1 MLSLEVRNE
10 GPSHSSPWFS
20 GRKKIEWRELLGLHH
35 WAESPWKGQHTGAGS
50 LLRVF
55 HVTEVAW
62 DAFKRG
68 LLLLQG
74 RARAKLGQKRPE
86 AGGQGQISSQ
96 PGQMGSLWLQRP
108 EHWYEWVRPA
118 LPTSQGKDLAVLEN
132 WGDGGRPFHG
142 LGQFQTTEAKL
153 NWEKQ
158 QLHIKQWGSFESS
171 VLGFGAQVLV
181 MNKRRSLGGFIAST
195 NT

>member
-74 RARAKLGQKRPE
+74 RARAKPTTWAEKARGRRPRPDQQSAGANGLSLVTRLWALIRMSQTGFAHITRERSSCARKLGRWR
-86 AGGQGQISSQ
+86 ASISW
-96 PGQMGSLWLQRP
+96 PGS
-108 EHWYEWVRPA
+108 V
-118 LPTSQGKDLAVLEN
+118 SNN
-132 WGDGGRPFHG
+132 W
-142 LGQFQTTEAKL
+142 
-153 NWEKQ
+153 
-158 QLHIKQWGSFESS
+158 S
-171 VLGFGAQVLV
+171 
-181 MNKRRSLGGFIAST
+181 
-195 NT
+195 